1 MDGPSPWVGSFGLD
15 LLRRRLEEAWDGHSA
30 GGCDANDLGFSVR
43 NMFGIE
49 ALYAECPRCSF
60 LEAVM

>member
-1 MDGPSPWVGSFGLD
+1 VKNPVSKFAFKTECNLY
-15 LLRRRLEEAWDGHSA
+15 RYNA

-43 NMFGIE
+43 SMFDIE